1 MALIRAFPFLALVV
15 AAYNV
20 LLVFGGASPGAVAG
34 QVRLPSGSLWS
45 VTTGDVL
52 VIVGLAFLAVEIVS
66 ASGRTRTVARINN
79 ALSLLVLVVSMAE
92 LLLVPACGTPE
103 FLFITLMALIDVI
116 AGYAVSPR
124 TARPVLAGDGE
135 VIGGIQ

>member
-1 MALIRAFPFLALVV
+1 MALTRAFPFLALVV
-15 AAYNV
+15 VAYNV

-34 QVRLPSGSLWS
+34 QVRLPSGALWS

-52 VIVGLAFLAVEIVS
+52 VIVALAFLAVEIVT

-79 ALSLLVLVVSMAE
+79 ALSLLVLAVCVAE
-92 LLLVPACGTPE
+92 FLLVPTCGTPE

-116 AGYAVSPR
+116 AGYVVSPR
-124 TARPVLAGDGE
+124 PARPVLAGDRE

>member
-15 AAYNV
+15 IAYNV
-20 LLVFGGASPGAVAG
+20 LLVFGGAAPGAVAG
-34 QVRLPSGSLWS
+34 EVRLPSGALWS

-52 VIVGLAFLAVEIVS
+52 VIVALAFLAVEIVS
-66 ASGRTRTVARINN
+66 ASGRSRTVARINN
-79 ALSLLVLVVSMAE
+79 ALSLLVLVVCVAE
-92 LLLVPACGTPE
+92 FLLVPACGTPE

-124 TARPVLAGDGE
+124 IARPVLAGDGE